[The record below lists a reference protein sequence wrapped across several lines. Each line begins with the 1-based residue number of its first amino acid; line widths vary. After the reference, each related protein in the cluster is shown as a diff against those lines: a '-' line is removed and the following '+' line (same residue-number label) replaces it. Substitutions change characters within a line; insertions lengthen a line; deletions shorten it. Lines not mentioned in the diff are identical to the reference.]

1 MAARANNAA
10 LKAALDPF
18 TRIRT
23 QHVFA
28 RPEPKKLSP
37 GNQARKNAK
46 NALSKR
52 LVKRWKK
59 VLNKPNVA
67 ARVKEKQNEKARQAA
82 ARKANENAKM
92 AAASARARARKEEL
106 EAARREMVALGP
118 NAVGRGG
125 KLTKAGKAV
134 APSNK
139 PRPNTSAAASRAIP
153 PTLNRGPVLSPN
165 ARAAMAAAVASAVTA
180 PRATPKPSDARSRL
194 EKSLKKMGRG

>member
-18 TRIRT
+18 TRIRP
-23 QHVFA
+23 QPQFVLPA
-28 RPEPKKLSP
+28 RKKLSP

-52 LVKRWKK
+52 VVKKWKK

-67 ARVKEKQNEKARQAA
+67 ARVKAKQNEKARKEA
-82 ARKANENAKM
+82 ARKAEENSKL
-92 AAASARARARKEEL
+92 AAAAARARARKEEL
-106 EAARREMVALGP
+106 EAARRVTVTMSEG
-118 NAVGRGG
+118 AVGRGG
-125 KLTKAGKAV
+125 KLTKVGKAV

-139 PRPNTSAAASRAIP
+139 PRPSTSAAASRAVP

-165 ARAAMAAAVASAVTA
+165 ARAAMAAAVASAVTS
-180 PRATPKPSDARSRL
+180 PRAAPKPTTAQ
-194 EKSLKKMGRG
+194 KSILSKLKKMK